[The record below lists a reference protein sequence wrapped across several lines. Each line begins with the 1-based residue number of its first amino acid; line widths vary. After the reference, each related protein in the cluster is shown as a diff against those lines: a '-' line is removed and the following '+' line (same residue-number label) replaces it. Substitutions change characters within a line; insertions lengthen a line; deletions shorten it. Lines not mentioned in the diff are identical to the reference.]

1 MLRGDTTTARLLAGV
16 EAGTSYVAG
25 WC

>member
-1 MLRGDTTTARLLAGV
+1 LRGDTTTARLLAGV

>member
-1 MLRGDTTTARLLAGV
+1 MLRGDTTAARLLAGV